1 MGIYD
6 AMKLCKA
13 DVSTVCFGLAA
24 SMGAFLLASGTKGK
38 RFCMPNARVMIHQ
51 PLGTAGG
58 KVNALFFRNF
68 LGSLW
73 VTGDFLLPMDHLFR
87 APRLYRL
94 IPPRLYK

>member
-13 DVSTVCFGLAA
+13 DVSTVCLGLAA
-24 SMGAFLLASGTKGK
+24 SMGAFLLAAGTKGK

-58 KVNALFFRNF
+58 KVIACYLLLLMSMF
-68 LGSLW
+68 LST
-73 VTGDFLLPMDHLFR
+73 VCFP
-87 APRLYRL
+87 
-94 IPPRLYK
+94 

>member
-13 DVSTVCFGLAA
+13 DVSTVCLGLAA
-24 SMGAFLLASGTKGK
+24 SMGAFILASGAKGK

-58 KVNALFFRNF
+58 KVSTRLM
-68 LGSLW
+68 LCGY
-73 VTGDFLLPMDHLFR
+73 LLNYNPLC
-87 APRLYRL
+87 LNW
-94 IPPRLYK
+94 I